1 MKRAGFYLT
10 AGLLLL
16 LALPTAAES
25 LVTDE
30 NCSWEEILAA
40 RDQVGTVSTFAAE
53 DDRDTVAAVQE
64 LLARCEEAVKGRS
77 SKADISDLN
86 LDKTQVKALLND
98 LFSQVS
104 EGYALQKVSLSYHA
118 STEVATSINFTYC
131 SDEDIVIM
139 KQRLDQL
146 TAAADACCE
155 SDLEKAVYVH
165 DWLVQNLAYDT
176 EYVEDGLIDDHNAR
190 NALVDGS
197 TVCEGYAKVYALAL
211 NHLDIPAV
219 LVTSSTLNHAWNM
232 VELDGQWYQVDCT
245 WDDPTTANSDLLG
258 RCLHEN
264 MLVTTDSLKSDHD
277 HNAADFVAFD
287 LHNRGLTNISLLAD
301 NNQYDNAWWQ
311 SLAAPLFPEER
322 DWYYAQDGAIW
333 WRASLTEGSAAA
345 VALSGGTDTVGSLV
359 LSDGTLFFS
368 NAQPG
373 STASTVAEYILDCSE
388 HSAVLSQR
396 TDLTSLGLARLW
408 DGVYY
413 AVSQGSYRQTIA
425 QFDVTPRPG
434 SPVPPTATPTAM
446 PTATPTTTPTTTPT
460 ATPTVAPTAT
470 PTAKPT
476 ATPTATS
483 TATPTTTP
491 TAMPTATPTATP
503 TVAPTA
509 KPTTKPTATPTAKPT
524 ATPKPT
530 VKTTPMYRLY
540 NPNSGEHFYTGSI
553 EERDN
558 LSGLGWNY
566 EGVAWNAPT
575 NTGTPVY
582 RMFNPNSGDHHYT
595 MSQQEVENLKAIGW
609 RYEGVCWNSGGNVPQ
624 FRLYNP
630 NADCGSHHYTSSED
644 ERDKLVALGWNWEG
658 IGWFGS
664 EQ

>member
-139 KQRLDQL
+139 KQRLVQL

-211 NHLDIPAV
+211 NRLDIPAV

-264 MLVTTDSLKSDHD
+264 MLVTTDSLKSNHD

-287 LHNRGLTNISLLAD
+287 LHNRGLTNISPLAD
-301 NNQYDNAWWQ
+301 DDRYDNAWWQ
-311 SLAAPLFPEER
+311 SLAAPLFPEDG
-322 DWYYAQDGAIW
+322 DWYYAQDSAIW

-345 VALSGGTDTVGSLV
+345 GALSGGTDIVGSLV

-446 PTATPTTTPTTTPT
+446 PTTTPTATPTTTPT
-460 ATPTVAPTAT
+460 ATPTAK

-476 ATPTATS
+476 G
-483 TATPTTTP
+483 
-491 TAMPTATPTATP
+491 
-503 TVAPTA
+503 
-509 KPTTKPTATPTAKPT
+509 KPT

-575 NTGTPVY
+575 NAGTPVY

-630 NADCGSHHYTSSED
+630 NADCGSHHYTSSEE
-644 ERDKLVALGWNWEG
+644 ERDNLVALGWNWEG

>member
-1 MKRAGFYLT
+1 MLKRAGFYLT

-98 LFSQVS
+98 LCSQVS
-104 EGYALQKVSLSYHA
+104 EGYALQKVSLSSRA

-190 NALVDGS
+190 NALVDGP

-211 NHLDIPAV
+211 NRLDIPAV

-264 MLVTTDSLKSDHD
+264 MLVTTDSLKSNHD

-470 PTAKPT
+470 PTA
-476 ATPTATS
+476 TPTP
-483 TATPTTTP
+483 TPTIK
-491 TAMPTATPTATP
+491 TA
-503 TVAPTA
+503 
-509 KPTTKPTATPTAKPT
+509 
-524 ATPKPT
+524 
-530 VKTTPMYRLY
+530 PMYRLY
-540 NPNSGEHFYTGSI
+540 NPNSGEHFYTASVT
-553 EERDN
+553 ERDH
-558 LSGLGWNY
+558 LDQIGWDD
-566 EGVAWNAPT
+566 EGIAWYAPT
-575 NTGTPVY
+575 ETGDPVY
-582 RMFNPNSGDHHYT
+582 RLYNPYAGDHHYT
-595 MSQQEVENLKAIGW
+595 MDRAEADNLVSVGWNDEGIGW
-609 RYEGVCWNSGGNVPQ
+609 HSDGKEVPVY
-624 FRLYNP
+624 RLYNP
-630 NADCGSHHYTSSED
+630 NAVTGTHHYTTSVE
-644 ERDKLVALGWNWEG
+644 ERDFLDEIGWNYEG
-658 IGWFGS
+658 IGWYGIA
-664 EQ
+664 QK

>member
-98 LFSQVS
+98 LCSQVS
-104 EGYALQKVSLSYHA
+104 EGYALQKVSLSYRA

-176 EYVEDGLIDDHNAR
+176 EHVEDGLIDDHNAR
-190 NALVDGS
+190 NALVDGP

-373 STASTVAEYILDCSE
+373 STASTVAEYTLDCSE

-470 PTAKPT
+470 PTA
-476 ATPTATS
+476 TPTP
-483 TATPTTTP
+483 TPTIK
-491 TAMPTATPTATP
+491 TA
-503 TVAPTA
+503 
-509 KPTTKPTATPTAKPT
+509 
-524 ATPKPT
+524 
-530 VKTTPMYRLY
+530 PMYRLY
-540 NPNSGEHFYTGSI
+540 NPNSGEHFYTASVT
-553 EERDN
+553 ERDH
-558 LSGLGWNY
+558 LDQIGWDD
-566 EGVAWNAPT
+566 EGIAWYAPT
-575 NTGTPVY
+575 ETGDPVY
-582 RMFNPNSGDHHYT
+582 RLYNPYAGDHHYT
-595 MSQQEVENLKAIGW
+595 MDRAEADNLVSVGWNDEGIGW
-609 RYEGVCWNSGGNVPQ
+609 YSDGKEVPVY
-624 FRLYNP
+624 RLYNP
-630 NADCGSHHYTSSED
+630 NAVTGTHHYTTSVE
-644 ERDKLVALGWNWEG
+644 ERDFLDEIGWNYEG
-658 IGWFGS
+658 IGWYGIA
-664 EQ
+664 QK

>member
-1 MKRAGFYLT
+1 MKRAGFYWT

-40 RDQVGTVSTFAAE
+40 RDQVGTVSAFAAE

-470 PTAKPT
+470 PTA
-476 ATPTATS
+476 TPTP
-483 TATPTTTP
+483 TPTIK
-491 TAMPTATPTATP
+491 TA
-503 TVAPTA
+503 
-509 KPTTKPTATPTAKPT
+509 
-524 ATPKPT
+524 
-530 VKTTPMYRLY
+530 PMYRLY
-540 NPNSGEHFYTGSI
+540 NPNSGEHFYTASVT
-553 EERDN
+553 ERDH
-558 LSGLGWNY
+558 LDQIGWDD
-566 EGVAWNAPT
+566 EGIAWYAPT
-575 NTGTPVY
+575 ETGDPVY
-582 RMFNPNSGDHHYT
+582 RLYNPYAGDHHYT
-595 MSQQEVENLKAIGW
+595 MDRAEADNLVSVGWNDEGIGW
-609 RYEGVCWNSGGNVPQ
+609 HSDGKEVPVY
-624 FRLYNP
+624 RLYNP
-630 NADCGSHHYTSSED
+630 NAVTGTHHYTTSVE
-644 ERDKLVALGWNWEG
+644 ERDFLDEIGWNYEG
-658 IGWFGS
+658 IGWYGIA
-664 EQ
+664 QK

>member
-98 LFSQVS
+98 LCSQVS
-104 EGYALQKVSLSYHA
+104 EGYALQKVSLSYRA

-211 NHLDIPAV
+211 NHLDIPTV

-470 PTAKPT
+470 PTA
-476 ATPTATS
+476 TPTP
-483 TATPTTTP
+483 TPTIK
-491 TAMPTATPTATP
+491 TA
-503 TVAPTA
+503 
-509 KPTTKPTATPTAKPT
+509 
-524 ATPKPT
+524 
-530 VKTTPMYRLY
+530 PMYRLY
-540 NPNSGEHFYTGSI
+540 NPNSGEHFYTASVT
-553 EERDN
+553 ERDH
-558 LSGLGWNY
+558 LDQIGWDD
-566 EGVAWNAPT
+566 EGIAWYAPT
-575 NTGTPVY
+575 ETGDPVY
-582 RMFNPNSGDHHYT
+582 RLYNPYAGDHHYT
-595 MSQQEVENLKAIGW
+595 MDRAEADNLVSVGWNDEGIGW
-609 RYEGVCWNSGGNVPQ
+609 HSDGKEVPVY
-624 FRLYNP
+624 RLYNP
-630 NADCGSHHYTSSED
+630 NAVTGTHHYTTSVE
-644 ERDKLVALGWNWEG
+644 ERDFLDEIGWNYEG
-658 IGWFGS
+658 IGWYGIA
-664 EQ
+664 QK

>member
-98 LFSQVS
+98 LCSQVS
-104 EGYALQKVSLSYHA
+104 EGYALQKVSLSYRA

-139 KQRLDQL
+139 KQRLVQL

-176 EYVEDGLIDDHNAR
+176 EHVEDGLIDDHNAR
-190 NALVDGS
+190 NALVDGP

-211 NHLDIPAV
+211 NRLDIPAV

-373 STASTVAEYILDCSE
+373 STASTVAEYILDCSQ
-388 HSAVLSQR
+388 HSAALSQR

-470 PTAKPT
+470 PTA
-476 ATPTATS
+476 TPTP
-483 TATPTTTP
+483 TPTIK
-491 TAMPTATPTATP
+491 TA
-503 TVAPTA
+503 
-509 KPTTKPTATPTAKPT
+509 
-524 ATPKPT
+524 
-530 VKTTPMYRLY
+530 PMYRLY
-540 NPNSGEHFYTGSI
+540 NPNSGEHFYTASVT
-553 EERDN
+553 ERDH
-558 LSGLGWNY
+558 LDQIGWDD
-566 EGVAWNAPT
+566 EGIAWYAPT
-575 NTGTPVY
+575 ETGDPVY
-582 RMFNPNSGDHHYT
+582 RLYNPYAGDHHYT
-595 MSQQEVENLKAIGW
+595 MDRAEADNLVSVGWNDEGIGW
-609 RYEGVCWNSGGNVPQ
+609 HSDGKEVPVY
-624 FRLYNP
+624 RLYNP
-630 NADCGSHHYTSSED
+630 NAVTGTHHYTTSVE
-644 ERDKLVALGWNWEG
+644 ERDFLDEIGWNYEG
-658 IGWFGS
+658 IGWYGIA
-664 EQ
+664 QK

>member
-1 MKRAGFYLT
+1 MKRAGFYWT

-373 STASTVAEYILDCSE
+373 STASTVAEYTLDCSQ
-388 HSAVLSQR
+388 HSAALSQR

-470 PTAKPT
+470 PTA
-476 ATPTATS
+476 TPTP
-483 TATPTTTP
+483 TPTIK
-491 TAMPTATPTATP
+491 TA
-503 TVAPTA
+503 
-509 KPTTKPTATPTAKPT
+509 
-524 ATPKPT
+524 
-530 VKTTPMYRLY
+530 PMYRLY
-540 NPNSGEHFYTGSI
+540 NPNSGEHFYTASVT
-553 EERDN
+553 ERDH
-558 LSGLGWNY
+558 LDQIGWDD
-566 EGVAWNAPT
+566 EGIAWYAPT
-575 NTGTPVY
+575 ETGDPVY
-582 RMFNPNSGDHHYT
+582 RLYNPYAGDHHYT
-595 MSQQEVENLKAIGW
+595 MDRAEADNLVSVGWNDEGIGW
-609 RYEGVCWNSGGNVPQ
+609 HSDGKEVPVY
-624 FRLYNP
+624 RLYNP
-630 NADCGSHHYTSSED
+630 NAVTGTHHYTTSVE
-644 ERDKLVALGWNWEG
+644 ERDFLDEIGWNYEG
-658 IGWFGS
+658 IGWYGIA
-664 EQ
+664 QK

>member
-98 LFSQVS
+98 LCSQVS
-104 EGYALQKVSLSYHA
+104 EGYALQKVSLSYRA

-176 EYVEDGLIDDHNAR
+176 EHVEDGLIDDHNAR

-470 PTAKPT
+470 PTA
-476 ATPTATS
+476 TPTP
-483 TATPTTTP
+483 TPTIK
-491 TAMPTATPTATP
+491 TA
-503 TVAPTA
+503 
-509 KPTTKPTATPTAKPT
+509 
-524 ATPKPT
+524 
-530 VKTTPMYRLY
+530 PMYRLY
-540 NPNSGEHFYTGSI
+540 NPNSGEHFYTASVT
-553 EERDN
+553 ERDH
-558 LSGLGWNY
+558 LDQIGWDD
-566 EGVAWNAPT
+566 EGIAWYAPT
-575 NTGTPVY
+575 ETGDPVY
-582 RMFNPNSGDHHYT
+582 RLYNPYAGDHHYT
-595 MSQQEVENLKAIGW
+595 MDRAEADNLVSVGWNDEGIGW
-609 RYEGVCWNSGGNVPQ
+609 HSDGKEVPVY
-624 FRLYNP
+624 RLYNP
-630 NADCGSHHYTSSED
+630 NAVTGTHHYTTSVE
-644 ERDKLVALGWNWEG
+644 ERDFLDEIGWNYEG
-658 IGWFGS
+658 IGWYGIA
-664 EQ
+664 QK

>member
-98 LFSQVS
+98 LCSQVS
-104 EGYALQKVSLSYHA
+104 GGYALQKVSLSYHA

-176 EYVEDGLIDDHNAR
+176 EHVEDGLIDDHNAR
-190 NALVDGS
+190 NALVDGP

-211 NHLDIPAV
+211 NRLDIPAV

-264 MLVTTDSLKSDHD
+264 MLVTTDSLKSNHD

-287 LHNRGLTNISLLAD
+287 LHNRGLTNISPLAD
-301 NNQYDNAWWQ
+301 DDRYDNAWWQ
-311 SLAAPLFPEER
+311 SLAAPLFPEDG

-470 PTAKPT
+470 PTA
-476 ATPTATS
+476 TPTP
-483 TATPTTTP
+483 TPTIK
-491 TAMPTATPTATP
+491 TA
-503 TVAPTA
+503 
-509 KPTTKPTATPTAKPT
+509 
-524 ATPKPT
+524 
-530 VKTTPMYRLY
+530 PMYRLY
-540 NPNSGEHFYTGSI
+540 NPNSGEHFYTASVT
-553 EERDN
+553 ERDH
-558 LSGLGWNY
+558 LDQIGWDD
-566 EGVAWNAPT
+566 EGIAWYAPT
-575 NTGTPVY
+575 ETGDPVY
-582 RMFNPNSGDHHYT
+582 RLYNPYAGDHHYT
-595 MSQQEVENLKAIGW
+595 MDRAEADNLVSVGWNDEGIGW
-609 RYEGVCWNSGGNVPQ
+609 HSDGKEVPVY
-624 FRLYNP
+624 RLYNP
-630 NADCGSHHYTSSED
+630 NAVTGTHHYTTSVE
-644 ERDKLVALGWNWEG
+644 ERDFLDEIGWNYEG
-658 IGWFGS
+658 IGWYGIA
-664 EQ
+664 QK

>member
-1 MKRAGFYLT
+1 MKRAGFYWT

-470 PTAKPT
+470 PTA
-476 ATPTATS
+476 TPTP
-483 TATPTTTP
+483 TPTIK
-491 TAMPTATPTATP
+491 TA
-503 TVAPTA
+503 
-509 KPTTKPTATPTAKPT
+509 
-524 ATPKPT
+524 
-530 VKTTPMYRLY
+530 PMYRLY
-540 NPNSGEHFYTGSI
+540 NPNSGEHFYTASVT
-553 EERDN
+553 ERDH
-558 LSGLGWNY
+558 LDQIGWDD
-566 EGVAWNAPT
+566 EGIAWYAPT
-575 NTGTPVY
+575 ETGDPVY
-582 RMFNPNSGDHHYT
+582 RLYNPYAGDHHYT
-595 MSQQEVENLKAIGW
+595 MDRAEADNLVSVGWNDEGIGW
-609 RYEGVCWNSGGNVPQ
+609 HSDGKEVPVY
-624 FRLYNP
+624 RLYNP
-630 NADCGSHHYTSSED
+630 NAVTGTHHYTTSVE
-644 ERDKLVALGWNWEG
+644 ERDFLDEIGWNYEG
-658 IGWFGS
+658 IGWYGIA
-664 EQ
+664 QK

>member
-98 LFSQVS
+98 LCSQVS
-104 EGYALQKVSLSYHA
+104 EGYALQKVSLSYRA

-139 KQRLDQL
+139 KQRLVQL
-146 TAAADACCE
+146 TAAAGACCE

-176 EYVEDGLIDDHNAR
+176 EHVEDGLIDDHNAR
-190 NALVDGS
+190 NALVDGP

-211 NHLDIPAV
+211 NRLDIPAV

-264 MLVTTDSLKSDHD
+264 MLVTTDSLKSNHD

-287 LHNRGLTNISLLAD
+287 LHNRGLTNISPLAD
-301 NNQYDNAWWQ
+301 DDRYDNAWWQ
-311 SLAAPLFPEER
+311 SLAAPLFPEDG

-345 VALSGGTDTVGSLV
+345 VALSGGTDIVGSLV

-373 STASTVAEYILDCSE
+373 STASTVAEYTLDCSQ
-388 HSAVLSQR
+388 HSAALSQR

-413 AVSQGSYRQTIA
+413 AVSQERYRQTIA

-470 PTAKPT
+470 PTA
-476 ATPTATS
+476 TPTP
-483 TATPTTTP
+483 TPTIK
-491 TAMPTATPTATP
+491 TA
-503 TVAPTA
+503 
-509 KPTTKPTATPTAKPT
+509 
-524 ATPKPT
+524 
-530 VKTTPMYRLY
+530 PMYRLY
-540 NPNSGEHFYTGSI
+540 NPNSGEHFYTASVT
-553 EERDN
+553 ERDH
-558 LSGLGWNY
+558 LDQIGWDD
-566 EGVAWNAPT
+566 EGIAWYAPT
-575 NTGTPVY
+575 ETGDPVY
-582 RMFNPNSGDHHYT
+582 RLYNPYAGDHHYT
-595 MSQQEVENLKAIGW
+595 MDRAEADNLVSVGWNDEGIGW
-609 RYEGVCWNSGGNVPQ
+609 HSDGKEVPVY
-624 FRLYNP
+624 RLYNP
-630 NADCGSHHYTSSED
+630 NAVTGTHHYTTSVE
-644 ERDKLVALGWNWEG
+644 ERDFLDEIGWNYEG
-658 IGWFGS
+658 IGWYGIA
-664 EQ
+664 QK

>member
-1 MKRAGFYLT
+1 MLKRAGFYLT

-98 LFSQVS
+98 LCSQVS
-104 EGYALQKVSLSYHA
+104 EGYALQKVSLSYRA

-176 EYVEDGLIDDHNAR
+176 EHVEDGLIDDHNAR
-190 NALVDGS
+190 NALVDGP

-211 NHLDIPAV
+211 NRLDIPAV

-264 MLVTTDSLKSDHD
+264 MLVTTDSLKSNHD

-373 STASTVAEYILDCSE
+373 STASTVAEYILDCSA

-470 PTAKPT
+470 PTA
-476 ATPTATS
+476 TPTP
-483 TATPTTTP
+483 TPTIK
-491 TAMPTATPTATP
+491 TA
-503 TVAPTA
+503 
-509 KPTTKPTATPTAKPT
+509 
-524 ATPKPT
+524 
-530 VKTTPMYRLY
+530 PMYRLY
-540 NPNSGEHFYTGSI
+540 NPNSGEHFYTASVT
-553 EERDN
+553 ERDH
-558 LSGLGWNY
+558 LDQIGWDD
-566 EGVAWNAPT
+566 EGIAWYAPT
-575 NTGTPVY
+575 ETGDPVY
-582 RMFNPNSGDHHYT
+582 RLYNPYAGDHHYT
-595 MSQQEVENLKAIGW
+595 MDRAEADNLVSVGWNDEGIGW
-609 RYEGVCWNSGGNVPQ
+609 YSDGKEVPVY
-624 FRLYNP
+624 RLYNP
-630 NADCGSHHYTSSED
+630 NAVTGTHHYTTSVE
-644 ERDKLVALGWNWEG
+644 ERDFLDEIGWNYEG
-658 IGWFGS
+658 IGWYGIA
-664 EQ
+664 QK

>member
-1 MKRAGFYLT
+1 MLKRAGFYLT

-98 LFSQVS
+98 LCSQVS

-139 KQRLDQL
+139 KQRLVQL

-176 EYVEDGLIDDHNAR
+176 EHVEDGLIDDHNAR
-190 NALVDGS
+190 NALVDGP

-211 NHLDIPAV
+211 NRLDIPAV
-219 LVTSSTLNHAWNM
+219 LVTSSTLNHSWNM

-264 MLVTTDSLKSDHD
+264 MLVTTDSLKSNHD

-446 PTATPTTTPTTTPT
+446 PTTTPTATPTTTPT
-460 ATPTVAPTAT
+460 ATPTAK

-476 ATPTATS
+476 G
-483 TATPTTTP
+483 
-491 TAMPTATPTATP
+491 
-503 TVAPTA
+503 
-509 KPTTKPTATPTAKPT
+509 KPT

-630 NADCGSHHYTSSED
+630 NADCGSHHYTSSEE
-644 ERDKLVALGWNWEG
+644 ERDNLVALGWNWEG

>member
-104 EGYALQKVSLSYHA
+104 EGYALQKVSLSYRA

-176 EYVEDGLIDDHNAR
+176 EHVEDGLIDDHNAR

-287 LHNRGLTNISLLAD
+287 LHNRGLTNISPLAD
-301 NNQYDNAWWQ
+301 DDRYDNAWWQ
-311 SLAAPLFPEER
+311 SLAAPLFPEDG

-470 PTAKPT
+470 PTA
-476 ATPTATS
+476 TPTP
-483 TATPTTTP
+483 TPTIK
-491 TAMPTATPTATP
+491 TA
-503 TVAPTA
+503 
-509 KPTTKPTATPTAKPT
+509 
-524 ATPKPT
+524 
-530 VKTTPMYRLY
+530 PMYRLY
-540 NPNSGEHFYTGSI
+540 NPNSGEHFYTASVT
-553 EERDN
+553 ERDH
-558 LSGLGWNY
+558 LDQIGWDD
-566 EGVAWNAPT
+566 EGIAWYAPT
-575 NTGTPVY
+575 ETGDPVY
-582 RMFNPNSGDHHYT
+582 RLYNPYAGDHHYT
-595 MSQQEVENLKAIGW
+595 MDRAEADNLVSVGWNDEGIGW
-609 RYEGVCWNSGGNVPQ
+609 HSDGKEVPVY
-624 FRLYNP
+624 RLYNP
-630 NADCGSHHYTSSED
+630 NAVTGTHHYTTSVE
-644 ERDKLVALGWNWEG
+644 ERDFLDEIGWNYEG
-658 IGWFGS
+658 IGWYGIA
-664 EQ
+664 QK

>member
-1 MKRAGFYLT
+1 
-10 AGLLLL
+10 
-16 LALPTAAES
+16 
-25 LVTDE
+25 
-30 NCSWEEILAA
+30 
-40 RDQVGTVSTFAAE
+40 
-53 DDRDTVAAVQE
+53 
-64 LLARCEEAVKGRS
+64 
-77 SKADISDLN
+77 
-86 LDKTQVKALLND
+86 
-98 LFSQVS
+98 
-104 EGYALQKVSLSYHA
+104 
-118 STEVATSINFTYC
+118 
-131 SDEDIVIM
+131 
-139 KQRLDQL
+139 
-146 TAAADACCE
+146 
-155 SDLEKAVYVH
+155 
-165 DWLVQNLAYDT
+165 
-176 EYVEDGLIDDHNAR
+176 
-190 NALVDGS
+190 
-197 TVCEGYAKVYALAL
+197 
-211 NHLDIPAV
+211 
-219 LVTSSTLNHAWNM
+219 M

-470 PTAKPT
+470 PTA
-476 ATPTATS
+476 TPTP
-483 TATPTTTP
+483 TPTIK
-491 TAMPTATPTATP
+491 TA
-503 TVAPTA
+503 
-509 KPTTKPTATPTAKPT
+509 
-524 ATPKPT
+524 
-530 VKTTPMYRLY
+530 PMYRLY
-540 NPNSGEHFYTGSI
+540 NPNSGEHFYTASVT
-553 EERDN
+553 ERDH
-558 LSGLGWNY
+558 LDQIGWDD
-566 EGVAWNAPT
+566 EGIAWYVPT
-575 NTGTPVY
+575 ETGDPVY
-582 RMFNPNSGDHHYT
+582 RLYNPYAGDHHYT
-595 MSQQEVENLKAIGW
+595 MDRAEADNLVSVGWNDEGIGW
-609 RYEGVCWNSGGNVPQ
+609 HSDGKEVPVY
-624 FRLYNP
+624 RLYNP
-630 NADCGSHHYTSSED
+630 NAVTGTHHYTTSVE
-644 ERDKLVALGWNWEG
+644 ERDFLDEIGWNYEG
-658 IGWFGS
+658 IGWYGIA
-664 EQ
+664 QK

>member
-104 EGYALQKVSLSYHA
+104 EGYALQKVSLSYRA

-446 PTATPTTTPTTTPT
+446 PTTTPTTTPT

-470 PTAKPT
+470 PTA
-476 ATPTATS
+476 TPTP
-483 TATPTTTP
+483 TPTIK
-491 TAMPTATPTATP
+491 TA
-503 TVAPTA
+503 
-509 KPTTKPTATPTAKPT
+509 
-524 ATPKPT
+524 
-530 VKTTPMYRLY
+530 PMYRLY
-540 NPNSGEHFYTGSI
+540 NPNSGEHFYTASVT
-553 EERDN
+553 ERDH
-558 LSGLGWNY
+558 LDQIGWDD
-566 EGVAWNAPT
+566 EGIAWYAPT
-575 NTGTPVY
+575 ETGDPVY
-582 RMFNPNSGDHHYT
+582 RLYNPYAGDHHYT
-595 MSQQEVENLKAIGW
+595 MDRAEADNLVSVGWNDEGIGW
-609 RYEGVCWNSGGNVPQ
+609 HSDGKEVPVY
-624 FRLYNP
+624 RLYNP
-630 NADCGSHHYTSSED
+630 NAVTGTHHYTTSVE
-644 ERDKLVALGWNWEG
+644 ERDFLDEIGWNYEG
-658 IGWFGS
+658 IGWYGIA
-664 EQ
+664 QK

>member
-139 KQRLDQL
+139 KQRLAQL

-287 LHNRGLTNISLLAD
+287 LHNRGLTNISPLAD
-301 NNQYDNAWWQ
+301 DDRYDNAWWQ
-311 SLAAPLFPEER
+311 SLAAPLFPEAG

-446 PTATPTTTPTTTPT
+446 PTTTPTATPTTTPT
-460 ATPTVAPTAT
+460 ATPTAK

-476 ATPTATS
+476 G
-483 TATPTTTP
+483 
-491 TAMPTATPTATP
+491 
-503 TVAPTA
+503 
-509 KPTTKPTATPTAKPT
+509 KPT

-575 NTGTPVY
+575 NAGTPVY

-630 NADCGSHHYTSSED
+630 NADCGSHHYTSSEE
-644 ERDKLVALGWNWEG
+644 ERDNLVSLGWNWEG

>member
-98 LFSQVS
+98 LCSQVS
-104 EGYALQKVSLSYHA
+104 EGYALQKVSLSYRA

-211 NHLDIPAV
+211 NRLDIPAV

-264 MLVTTDSLKSDHD
+264 MLVTTDSLKSNHD

-287 LHNRGLTNISLLAD
+287 LHNRGLTNISPLAD
-301 NNQYDNAWWQ
+301 DDRYDNAWWQ
-311 SLAAPLFPEER
+311 SLAAPLFPEDG

-345 VALSGGTDTVGSLV
+345 VALSGGTDIVGSLV

-373 STASTVAEYILDCSE
+373 STASTVAEYTLDCSQ
-388 HSAVLSQR
+388 HSAALSQR

-470 PTAKPT
+470 PTA
-476 ATPTATS
+476 TPTP
-483 TATPTTTP
+483 TPTIK
-491 TAMPTATPTATP
+491 TA
-503 TVAPTA
+503 
-509 KPTTKPTATPTAKPT
+509 
-524 ATPKPT
+524 
-530 VKTTPMYRLY
+530 PMYRLY
-540 NPNSGEHFYTGSI
+540 NPNSGEHFYTASVT
-553 EERDN
+553 ERDH
-558 LSGLGWNY
+558 LDQIGWDD
-566 EGVAWNAPT
+566 EGIAWYAPT
-575 NTGTPVY
+575 ETGDPVY
-582 RMFNPNSGDHHYT
+582 RLYNPYAGDHHYT
-595 MSQQEVENLKAIGW
+595 MDRAEADNLVSVGWNDEGIGW
-609 RYEGVCWNSGGNVPQ
+609 HSDGKEVPVY
-624 FRLYNP
+624 RLYNP
-630 NADCGSHHYTSSED
+630 NAVTGTHHYTTSVE
-644 ERDKLVALGWNWEG
+644 ERDFLDEIGWNYEG
-658 IGWFGS
+658 IGWYGIA
-664 EQ
+664 QK

>member
-1 MKRAGFYLT
+1 MKRAGFYWT

-245 WDDPTTANSDLLG
+245 WDDPAPANSDLLG

-287 LHNRGLTNISLLAD
+287 LHNRGLTNISPLAD

-446 PTATPTTTPTTTPT
+446 PTTTPT
-460 ATPTVAPTAT
+460 ATSTVAPTAT
-470 PTAKPT
+470 PTA
-476 ATPTATS
+476 TPTP
-483 TATPTTTP
+483 TPTIK
-491 TAMPTATPTATP
+491 TA
-503 TVAPTA
+503 
-509 KPTTKPTATPTAKPT
+509 
-524 ATPKPT
+524 
-530 VKTTPMYRLY
+530 PMYRLY
-540 NPNSGEHFYTGSI
+540 NPNSGEHFYTASVT
-553 EERDN
+553 ERDH
-558 LSGLGWNY
+558 LDQIGWDD
-566 EGVAWNAPT
+566 EGIAWYAPT
-575 NTGTPVY
+575 ETGDPVY
-582 RMFNPNSGDHHYT
+582 RLYNPYAGDHHYT
-595 MSQQEVENLKAIGW
+595 MDRAEADNLVSVGWNDEGIGW
-609 RYEGVCWNSGGNVPQ
+609 HSDGKEVPVY
-624 FRLYNP
+624 RLYNP
-630 NADCGSHHYTSSED
+630 NAVTGTHHYTTSVE
-644 ERDKLVALGWNWEG
+644 ERDFLDEIGWNYEG
-658 IGWFGS
+658 IGWYGIA
-664 EQ
+664 QK

>member
-1 MKRAGFYLT
+1 MLKRAGFYLT

-98 LFSQVS
+98 LCSQVS
-104 EGYALQKVSLSYHA
+104 EGYALQKVSLSYRA

-139 KQRLDQL
+139 KQRLVQL

-176 EYVEDGLIDDHNAR
+176 EHVEDGLIDDHNAR
-190 NALVDGS
+190 NALVDGP

-211 NHLDIPAV
+211 NRLDIPAV

-264 MLVTTDSLKSDHD
+264 MLVTTDSLKSNHD

-287 LHNRGLTNISLLAD
+287 LHNRGLTNISPLAD
-301 NNQYDNAWWQ
+301 DDRYDNAWWQ
-311 SLAAPLFPEER
+311 SLAAPLFPEDG

-373 STASTVAEYILDCSE
+373 STASTVAEYTLDCSE

-413 AVSQGSYRQTIA
+413 AVSQESYRQTIA

-470 PTAKPT
+470 PTA
-476 ATPTATS
+476 TPTP
-483 TATPTTTP
+483 TPTIK
-491 TAMPTATPTATP
+491 TA
-503 TVAPTA
+503 
-509 KPTTKPTATPTAKPT
+509 
-524 ATPKPT
+524 
-530 VKTTPMYRLY
+530 PMYRLY
-540 NPNSGEHFYTGSI
+540 NPNSGEHFYTASVT
-553 EERDN
+553 ERDH
-558 LSGLGWNY
+558 LDQIGWDD
-566 EGVAWNAPT
+566 EGIAWYAPT
-575 NTGTPVY
+575 ETGDPVY
-582 RMFNPNSGDHHYT
+582 RLYNPYAGDHHYT
-595 MSQQEVENLKAIGW
+595 MDRAEADNLVSVGWNDEGIGW
-609 RYEGVCWNSGGNVPQ
+609 YSDGKEVPVY
-624 FRLYNP
+624 RLYNP
-630 NADCGSHHYTSSED
+630 NAVTGTHHYTTSVE
-644 ERDKLVALGWNWEG
+644 ERDFLDEIGWNYEG
-658 IGWFGS
+658 IGWYGIA
-664 EQ
+664 QK

>member
-1 MKRAGFYLT
+1 MKRAGFYWT

-104 EGYALQKVSLSYHA
+104 EGYALQKVSLSYRA

-470 PTAKPT
+470 PTA
-476 ATPTATS
+476 TPTP
-483 TATPTTTP
+483 TPTIK
-491 TAMPTATPTATP
+491 TA
-503 TVAPTA
+503 
-509 KPTTKPTATPTAKPT
+509 
-524 ATPKPT
+524 
-530 VKTTPMYRLY
+530 PMYRLY
-540 NPNSGEHFYTGSI
+540 NPNSGEHFYTASVT
-553 EERDN
+553 ERDH
-558 LSGLGWNY
+558 LDQIGWDD
-566 EGVAWNAPT
+566 EGIAWYAPT
-575 NTGTPVY
+575 ETGDPVY
-582 RMFNPNSGDHHYT
+582 RLYNPYAGDHHYT
-595 MSQQEVENLKAIGW
+595 MDRAEADNLVSVGWNDEGIGW
-609 RYEGVCWNSGGNVPQ
+609 HSDGKEVPVY
-624 FRLYNP
+624 RLYNP
-630 NADCGSHHYTSSED
+630 NAVTGTHHYTTSVE
-644 ERDKLVALGWNWEG
+644 ERDFLDEIGWNYEG
-658 IGWFGS
+658 IGWYGIA
-664 EQ
+664 QK

>member
-1 MKRAGFYLT
+1 MKRAGFYWT

-40 RDQVGTVSTFAAE
+40 RDQVGTVSAFAAE

-98 LFSQVS
+98 LFSQVN

-470 PTAKPT
+470 PTA
-476 ATPTATS
+476 TPTP
-483 TATPTTTP
+483 TPTIK
-491 TAMPTATPTATP
+491 TA
-503 TVAPTA
+503 
-509 KPTTKPTATPTAKPT
+509 
-524 ATPKPT
+524 
-530 VKTTPMYRLY
+530 PMYRLY
-540 NPNSGEHFYTGSI
+540 NPNSGEHFYTASVT
-553 EERDN
+553 ERDH
-558 LSGLGWNY
+558 LDQIGWDD
-566 EGVAWNAPT
+566 EGIAWYAPT
-575 NTGTPVY
+575 ETGDPVY
-582 RMFNPNSGDHHYT
+582 RLYNPYAGDHHYT
-595 MSQQEVENLKAIGW
+595 MDRAEADNLVSVGWNDEGIGW
-609 RYEGVCWNSGGNVPQ
+609 HSDGKEVPVY
-624 FRLYNP
+624 RLYNP
-630 NADCGSHHYTSSED
+630 NAVTGTHHYTTSVE
-644 ERDKLVALGWNWEG
+644 ERDFLDEIGWNYEG
-658 IGWFGS
+658 IGWYGIA
-664 EQ
+664 QK

>member
-1 MKRAGFYLT
+1 MKRAGFYWT

-25 LVTDE
+25 LVMDE

-98 LFSQVS
+98 LCSQVS
-104 EGYALQKVSLSYHA
+104 EGYAIQKISLTPDS
-118 STEVATSINFTYC
+118 STGIAASINFTYC

-190 NALVDGS
+190 NALVDGP

-211 NHLDIPAV
+211 NRLDIPAV

-264 MLVTTDSLKSDHD
+264 MLVTTDSLKSNHD

-287 LHNRGLTNISLLAD
+287 LHNRGLTNISPLAD
-301 NNQYDNAWWQ
+301 DDRYDNAWWQ
-311 SLAAPLFPEER
+311 SLAAPLFPEDG

-373 STASTVAEYILDCSE
+373 STASTVAEYTLDCSQ
-388 HSAVLSQR
+388 HSAALSQR

-413 AVSQGSYRQTIA
+413 AVSQERYRQTIA

-446 PTATPTTTPTTTPT
+446 PTATPTTTPPTTPT

-575 NTGTPVY
+575 NAGTPVY

-595 MSQQEVENLKAIGW
+595 MSQQEVEDLKAIGW

>member
-98 LFSQVS
+98 LCSQVS
-104 EGYALQKVSLSYHA
+104 EGYALQKVSLSYRA

-176 EYVEDGLIDDHNAR
+176 EHVEDGLIDDHNAR

-287 LHNRGLTNISLLAD
+287 LHNRGLTNISPLAD
-301 NNQYDNAWWQ
+301 DDRYDNAWWQ
-311 SLAAPLFPEER
+311 SLAAPLFPEDG

-345 VALSGGTDTVGSLV
+345 VALSGGTDIVGSLV

-373 STASTVAEYILDCSE
+373 STASTVAEYTLDCSQ
-388 HSAVLSQR
+388 HSAALSQR

-413 AVSQGSYRQTIA
+413 AVSQERYRQTIA

-470 PTAKPT
+470 PTA
-476 ATPTATS
+476 TPTP
-483 TATPTTTP
+483 TPTIK
-491 TAMPTATPTATP
+491 TA
-503 TVAPTA
+503 
-509 KPTTKPTATPTAKPT
+509 
-524 ATPKPT
+524 
-530 VKTTPMYRLY
+530 PMYRLY
-540 NPNSGEHFYTGSI
+540 NPNSGEHFYTASVT
-553 EERDN
+553 ERDH
-558 LSGLGWNY
+558 LDQIGWDD
-566 EGVAWNAPT
+566 EGIAWYAPT
-575 NTGTPVY
+575 ETGDPVY
-582 RMFNPNSGDHHYT
+582 RLYNPYAGDHHYT
-595 MSQQEVENLKAIGW
+595 MDRAEADNLVSVGWNDEGIGW
-609 RYEGVCWNSGGNVPQ
+609 HSDGKEVPVY
-624 FRLYNP
+624 RLYNP
-630 NADCGSHHYTSSED
+630 NAVTGTHHYTTSVE
-644 ERDKLVALGWNWEG
+644 ERDFLDEIGWNYEG
-658 IGWFGS
+658 IGWYGIA
-664 EQ
+664 QK

>member
-1 MKRAGFYLT
+1 MKRAGFYWT

-104 EGYALQKVSLSYHA
+104 EGYALQKVSLSYRA

-131 SDEDIVIM
+131 SDEDIVILE
-139 KQRLDQL
+139 QRLDQL

-470 PTAKPT
+470 PTA
-476 ATPTATS
+476 TPTP
-483 TATPTTTP
+483 TPTIK
-491 TAMPTATPTATP
+491 TA
-503 TVAPTA
+503 
-509 KPTTKPTATPTAKPT
+509 
-524 ATPKPT
+524 
-530 VKTTPMYRLY
+530 PMYRLY
-540 NPNSGEHFYTGSI
+540 NPNSGEHFYTASVT
-553 EERDN
+553 ERDH
-558 LSGLGWNY
+558 LDQIGWDD
-566 EGVAWNAPT
+566 EGIAWYAPT
-575 NTGTPVY
+575 ETGDPVY
-582 RMFNPNSGDHHYT
+582 RLYNPYAGDHHYT
-595 MSQQEVENLKAIGW
+595 MDRAEADNLVSVGWNDEGIGW
-609 RYEGVCWNSGGNVPQ
+609 HSDGKEVPVY
-624 FRLYNP
+624 RLYNP
-630 NADCGSHHYTSSED
+630 NAVTGTHHYTTSVE
-644 ERDKLVALGWNWEG
+644 ERDFLDEIGWNYEG
-658 IGWFGS
+658 IGWYGIA
-664 EQ
+664 QK

>member
-104 EGYALQKVSLSYHA
+104 EGYALQKVSLSYRA

-176 EYVEDGLIDDHNAR
+176 EHVEDGLIDDHNAR
-190 NALVDGS
+190 NALVDGP
-197 TVCEGYAKVYALAL
+197 TVCEGHAKVYALAL
-211 NHLDIPAV
+211 NRLDIPAV

-264 MLVTTDSLKSDHD
+264 MLVTTDSLKSNHD

-287 LHNRGLTNISLLAD
+287 LHNRGLTNISPLAD
-301 NNQYDNAWWQ
+301 DDRYDNAWWQ
-311 SLAAPLFPEER
+311 SLAAPLFPEDG

-345 VALSGGTDTVGSLV
+345 VALSGGTDIVGSLV

-373 STASTVAEYILDCSE
+373 STASTVAEYTLDCSQ
-388 HSAVLSQR
+388 HSAALSQR

-413 AVSQGSYRQTIA
+413 AVSQERYRQTIA

-470 PTAKPT
+470 PTA
-476 ATPTATS
+476 TPTP
-483 TATPTTTP
+483 TPTIK
-491 TAMPTATPTATP
+491 TA
-503 TVAPTA
+503 
-509 KPTTKPTATPTAKPT
+509 
-524 ATPKPT
+524 
-530 VKTTPMYRLY
+530 PMYRLY
-540 NPNSGEHFYTGSI
+540 NPNSGEHFYTASVT
-553 EERDN
+553 ERDH
-558 LSGLGWNY
+558 LDQIGWDD
-566 EGVAWNAPT
+566 EGIAWYAPT
-575 NTGTPVY
+575 ETGDPVY
-582 RMFNPNSGDHHYT
+582 RLYNPYAGDHHYT
-595 MSQQEVENLKAIGW
+595 MDRAEADNLVSVGWNDEGIGW
-609 RYEGVCWNSGGNVPQ
+609 HSDGKEVPVY
-624 FRLYNP
+624 RLYNP
-630 NADCGSHHYTSSED
+630 NAVTGTHHYTTSVE
-644 ERDKLVALGWNWEG
+644 ERDFLYEIGWNYEG
-658 IGWFGS
+658 IGWYGIA
-664 EQ
+664 QK

>member
-104 EGYALQKVSLSYHA
+104 EGYALQKVSLSYRA

-470 PTAKPT
+470 PTA
-476 ATPTATS
+476 TPTP
-483 TATPTTTP
+483 TPTIK
-491 TAMPTATPTATP
+491 TA
-503 TVAPTA
+503 
-509 KPTTKPTATPTAKPT
+509 
-524 ATPKPT
+524 
-530 VKTTPMYRLY
+530 PMYRLY
-540 NPNSGEHFYTGSI
+540 NPNSGEHFYTASVT
-553 EERDN
+553 ERDH
-558 LSGLGWNY
+558 LDQIGWDD
-566 EGVAWNAPT
+566 EGIAWYAPT
-575 NTGTPVY
+575 ETGDPVY
-582 RMFNPNSGDHHYT
+582 RLYNPYAGDHHYT
-595 MSQQEVENLKAIGW
+595 MDRAEADNLVSVGWNDEGIGW
-609 RYEGVCWNSGGNVPQ
+609 HSDGKEVPVY
-624 FRLYNP
+624 RLYNP
-630 NADCGSHHYTSSED
+630 NAVTGTHHYTTSVE
-644 ERDKLVALGWNWEG
+644 ERDFLDEIGWNYEG
-658 IGWFGS
+658 IGWYGIA
-664 EQ
+664 QK